1 MSETSRIL
9 EDLINA
15 LAKLPGIGRK
25 SSRRMAYYLIS
36 RSGTSA
42 DELAEALITARKKLG
57 LCKKCFNLSE
67 NELCGICSDEKRN
80 ASSVCVVETFSDL
93 YVFEKAG
100 LHSGTYHVL
109 GGLISPLDGIGPS
122 DLHLEKFFERLKQDG
137 VGEVIIGLS
146 RSVEGDTTAL
156 YISEKIK
163 NMAITV
169 TRLASGIP
177 SGGEIEYIDELTL
190 KQAFR
195 DRINV

>member
-1 MSETSRIL
+1 MTETSLIL

-25 SSRRMAYYLIS
+25 SSRRMAYHLIS
-36 RSGTSA
+36 TSGTSA
-42 DELAEALITARKKLG
+42 DELANALIEARQKLG
-57 LCKKCFNLSE
+57 LCKKCFNLTE
-67 NELCGICSDEKRN
+67 KEYCGICSDQNRN

-109 GGLISPLDGIGPS
+109 GGLVSPLDGIGPS
-122 DLHLEKFFERLKQDG
+122 DLHLESFFERLKEEG
-137 VGEVIIGLS
+137 VREVIIGLS

-163 NMAITV
+163 DTSITV
-169 TRLASGIP
+169 SRLAAGIP